1 MVEVSSSQQKML
13 VGNPTST
20 RGYRTS
26 VAQWQKYKIYAIKDN
41 LVCSTGTLEG
51 NLCYTRCLPITCVS
65 IFSPNANILRI
76 AFGDEAGK
84 VTILKLADGQ
94 LTLDKEWP
102 LLPGAVRE
110 IVWKS
115 DGKNMIVLGEKAC
128 AINPDNGSTTGD
140 VLGATGKILCAALTN
155 DKVLYSAGEFSEI
168 LKHEGIPFKGQGKKI
183 DHPHKGFINQLKLCP
198 DGSKFTT
205 GSADKSIC
213 VFDAKSG
220 EVIKHYPACH
230 KGGVYDIIW
239 INDTE
244 FISSSADNTAKH
256 WSVESDT
263 CVKTYD

>member
-1 MVEVSSSQQKML
+1 MSNCHL
-13 VGNPTST
+13 T
-20 RGYRTS
+20 RS
-26 VAQWQKYKIYAIKDN
+26 MK
-41 LVCSTGTLEG
+41 G

-140 VLGATGKILCAALTN
+140 VLGATGKILWKYTGHG
-155 DKVLYSAGEFSEI
+155 VHFWI
-168 LKHEGIPFKGQGKKI
+168 
-183 DHPHKGFINQLKLCP
+183 
-198 DGSKFTT
+198 KFLRLWTT
-205 GSADKSIC
+205 RQA
-213 VFDAKSG
+213 
-220 EVIKHYPACH
+220 HR
-230 KGGVYDIIW
+230 
-239 INDTE
+239 
-244 FISSSADNTAKH
+244 
-256 WSVESDT
+256 
-263 CVKTYD
+263 